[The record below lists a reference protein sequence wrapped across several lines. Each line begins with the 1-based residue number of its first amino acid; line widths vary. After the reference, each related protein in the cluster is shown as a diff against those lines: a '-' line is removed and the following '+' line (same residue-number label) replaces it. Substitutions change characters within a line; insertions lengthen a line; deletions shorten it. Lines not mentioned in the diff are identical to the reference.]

1 MVCMKASTRNLRLTA
16 GILLLVA
23 SALAGC
29 TAQPAEPTP
38 TPTVSPTE
46 TVPASA
52 IDPLADSE
60 GMLAYESAAGG
71 FRLEYPSEWAVDT
84 SLQTAVAI
92 EYPIALGGIL
102 GVRAGFFMVGAPLT
116 EIGVEDLDGLWA
128 NFVESL
134 SPTATIDPRQDF
146 TFKDES
152 AYQARF
158 IDPEIQAQGWLITVV
173 SGDQGYVL
181 IVMVQPPVHFE
192 TFQPVFDDMLGS
204 VDFFAPVPSEP
215 AQP

>member
-60 GMLAYESAAGG
+60 SMLAYESAAGG

-116 EIGVEDLDGLWA
+116 EIGVDDLDGLWA

-192 TFQPVFDDMLGS
+192 TFQSVFDSMLDS
-204 VDFFAPVPSEP
+204 VDLFAPVPSEP
-215 AQP
+215 EQP